1 MAPDPN
7 AAGPYAA
14 PPPGGPPPGAY
25 GPPGGPPPGGMPH
38 GPPPGPPPNPYQGGP
53 PPGFPPPQ
61 QHGYGPPP
69 GFDANPPPPPPPA
82 YGPPGYGPP
91 PAPAIHHPGAPGY
104 AQVSTTQASPGTAN
118 TEPEQA
124 ALAPRV
130 LAGFLVSYETE
141 LGQAWH
147 IYQGANTIGRLEA
160 AEGLDIEIDHPTTSS
175 RHAIIHATARPGRMS
190 LEDLG
195 STNGTFRGD
204 TKLEPHTRIELRDG
218 ESIRFGGF
226 SVTVKI
232 I

>member
-1 MAPDPN
+1 M
-7 AAGPYAA
+7 
-14 PPPGGPPPGAY
+14 
-25 GPPGGPPPGGMPH
+25 
-38 GPPPGPPPNPYQGGP
+38 GPPPGPPNPYQAPPAP
-53 PPGFPPPQ
+53 PPGFPPQPH
-61 QHGYGPPP
+61 HGYAPPQSP
-69 GFDANPPPPPPPA
+69 GFDASPPPGQGYA
-82 YGPPGYGPP
+82 PPGYGPP
-91 PAPAIHHPGAPGY
+91 PAPPIQQPGAP
-104 AQVSTTQASPGTAN
+104 AFPQVSTTQASPGTAN

-124 ALAPRV
+124 PLAPRV

-147 IYQGANTIGRLEA
+147 IYQGTNTIGRLEA
-160 AEGLDIEIDHPTTSS
+160 AEGLDIELDHPTTSS

-204 TKLEPHTRIELRDG
+204 VKLEPHTRVELRDG

-226 SVTVKI
+226 AVTVKI

>member
-1 MAPDPN
+1 M
-7 AAGPYAA
+7 
-14 PPPGGPPPGAY
+14 PPPGM
-25 GPPGGPPPGGMPH
+25 PPGGM
-38 GPPPGPPPNPYQGGP
+38 GPGMPGGMPPGAMPPGAPPNPYQAAP
-53 PPGFPPPQ
+53 PPGFPPP
-61 QHGYGPPP
+61 HPGYAPPHNPAFDATSPPP
-69 GFDANPPPPPPPA
+69 QA

-91 PAPAIHHPGAPGY
+91 PAIHQASTPGFP
-104 AQVSTTQASPGTAN
+104 QVSTTQASPGTAN
-118 TEPEQA
+118 TEPDQA
-124 ALAPRV
+124 PQAAPRV

-160 AEGLDIEIDHPTTSS
+160 AEGLDIELDHPTTSS
-175 RHAIIHATARPGRMS
+175 RHAVIHATARPGRLS

-204 TKLEPHTRIELRDG
+204 TKLEPHARVDLRDG

-226 SVTVKI
+226 AVTVKI

>member
-1 MAPDPN
+1 M
-7 AAGPYAA
+7 
-14 PPPGGPPPGAY
+14 
-25 GPPGGPPPGGMPH
+25 
-38 GPPPGPPPNPYQGGP
+38 GPPPGPPPNPYQAAPQP

-61 QHGYGPPP
+61 QHGYGPPHSP
-69 GFDANPPPPPPPA
+69 PHNAGFDPTPPPGPG

-91 PAPAIHHPGAPGY
+91 PAPAIHHPGAGAYP
-104 AQVSTTQASPGTAN
+104 QVSTTQASPGTAN
-118 TEPEQA
+118 TEPEA
-124 ALAPRV
+124 APIAPRV

-147 IYQGANTIGRLEA
+147 IYQGTNTIGRLEA
-160 AEGLDIEIDHPTTSS
+160 AEGLDIELDHPTTSS
-175 RHAIIHATARPGRMS
+175 RHAIIHATARPGRLS

-204 TKLEPHTRIELRDG
+204 AKLEPHTRVELRDG

-226 SVTVKI
+226 AVTVKI